1 MGTTDEELQQLRD
14 EVEARNAKLADTR
27 AEKEA
32 AVQAN
37 TNDIEADALRA
48 ELARIDSEIAF
59 EEHVQTLSP
68 VSVGEVPA
76 DVTTGDPEQVML
88 DALAAQK
95 AADEA
100 AAAEKAAADAA
111 KAAAKTPPPPPP
123 ASGTDT
129 TSTDGTVL

>member
-14 EVEARNAKLADTR
+14 EVEARNAKLAGTR

-32 AVQAN
+32 AQQAQV
-37 TNDIEADALRA
+37 NDFEAEALRG
-48 ELARIDSEIAF
+48 ELDRLDREIAF

-76 DVTTGDPEQVML
+76 DEIVGDPEQVML

-100 AAAEKAAADAA
+100 AAADAAA
-111 KAAAKTPPPPPP
+111 KATPKTPPPPPP

-129 TSTDGTVL
+129 TSPDGTVL